1 MQSSIIKEIRSI
13 DKSLRESIKG
23 LPLFKVN
30 FRLLRDLE
38 EQRVVEIRD
47 WYLKLQASE
56 AYLSLMK
63 LYRENKPDYWIRV
76 QKRFPNLPE
85 YGKLQYRL
93 QVFVATARQTMPDE
107 INPKVIALTKEADDL
122 SNTNS

>member
-13 DKSLRESIKG
+13 DLNLRGGIKG
-23 LPLFKVN
+23 FPLFKVN
-30 FRLLRDLE
+30 FRLLRDLDE
-38 EQRVVEIRD
+38 ERVKEILD
-47 WYLKLQASE
+47 WYITLRNCE
-56 AYLSLMK
+56 AYVSLMK
-63 LYRENKPDYWIRV
+63 LYKENTPDYWIRV

>member
-23 LPLFKVN
+23 FPLFKVN

-47 WYLKLQASE
+47 WYLKLQANE

-76 QKRFPNLPE
+76 QKRFFNLPE